1 MINQTK
7 NAWESSFVNSE
18 IVAATE
24 SR

>member
-24 SR
+24 SH